1 MWEKPYPS
9 ESAGF
14 YAPSAECCRQHPPEM
29 QLSPAAPGL
38 PAGRGC
44 FCSLE
49 SPLDGGTKS
58 TSTKRPWTAIPAW
71 KIPGSGEIPQEGPDG
86 IKPIRLSPHHSVDVT
101 EDAAVRA
108 LAVGRNRGG
117 EGILQERNIDSTC
130 SGETETWSIPPP
142 KPLKITQE

>member
-49 SPLDGGTKS
+49 SPLDGGTAQK
-58 TSTKRPWTAIPAW
+58 
-71 KIPGSGEIPQEGPDG
+71 
-86 IKPIRLSPHHSVDVT
+86 
-101 EDAAVRA
+101 VRA
-108 LAVGRNRGG
+108 RNGPELRSQPGKSLDLVRSLRKG
-117 EGILQERNIDSTC
+117 QME
-130 SGETETWSIPPP
+130 
-142 KPLKITQE
+142 